1 MKKIINQPENVLEE
15 MVSGII
21 RANEEKLERLEDS
34 YVIKQRNLNDQVSLV
49 SGGGSGHEPSH
60 AGFVGDGMLQAAVCG
75 QVFTSPTTDEVL
87 KAIQAVD
94 TGKGVLLIIKNYSGD
109 VMNFEMAME
118 MAEMEDIEVRKVIID
133 DDIALE
139 EDESEQGKR
148 GVAGTVLLHKIL
160 GAAARKGYSLD
171 ELAELG
177 QAVVDNVNS
186 LGVGLRGA
194 TVPEVGKPG
203 FTLEEDEIEFGIGIH
218 GEAGYKREKLQPSK
232 EMASEMLGKLKEA
245 FNWSDGDEF
254 ALLVNGMGGT
264 PLMEQ
269 YIFFND
275 TLNHLEA
282 DGIQTPFR
290 KVGDYMTSIE
300 MQGVSL
306 TLLKLQDDWLDLL
319 NEDVDTIGW

>member
-1 MKKIINQPENVLEE
+1 MKKIINRPENVLEE
-15 MVSGII
+15 MVSGIV
-21 RANEEKLERLEDS
+21 RSSEDKLERLKDS
-34 YVIKQRNLNDQVSLV
+34 YVIKQRYLNDQVSLV

-75 QVFTSPTTDEVL
+75 QVFTSPTTDEIL
-87 KAIQAVD
+87 KAIKAVD
-94 TGKGVLLIIKNYSGD
+94 TGKGVLLIIKNYAGD

-118 MAEMEDIEVRKVIID
+118 MAEMEDIDVRKVIID

-139 EDESEQGKR
+139 DDPSNQGKR

-171 ELAELG
+171 ELETLG
-177 QAVVDNVNS
+177 NKVVHNINS

-203 FTLEEDEIEFGIGIH
+203 FVLDEDEIEFGIGIH

-232 EMASEMLGKLKEA
+232 DMAKEIISKLKA
-245 FNWSDGDEF
+245 VFNWSNGDRYGV
-254 ALLVNGMGGT
+254 LVNGMGGT

-275 TLNHLEA
+275 VLNHLES
-282 DGIQTPFR
+282 DELDITFK
-290 KVGDYMTSIE
+290 KVGDLMTSIE

-306 TLLKLQDDWLDLL
+306 TLLKLEDEWLELL
-319 NEDVDTIGW
+319 NEKVDVLGW

>member
-1 MKKIINQPENVLEE
+1 MKKIINRPENVLEE
-15 MVSGII
+15 MVSGIV
-21 RANEEKLERLEDS
+21 RSSEDKLERLKDS
-34 YVIKQRNLNDQVSLV
+34 YVIKQRHLNDQVSLV

-75 QVFTSPTTDEVL
+75 QVFTSPTTDEIL
-87 KAIQAVD
+87 KAIKAVD
-94 TGKGVLLIIKNYSGD
+94 TGKGVLLIIKNYAGD

-118 MAEMEDIEVRKVIID
+118 MAEMEDIDVRKVIID

-139 EDESEQGKR
+139 DDPSNQGKR

-171 ELAELG
+171 ELETLG
-177 QAVVDNVNS
+177 NKVVHNINS

-203 FTLEEDEIEFGIGIH
+203 FVLDEDEIEFGIGIH

-232 EMASEMLGKLKEA
+232 DMAKEIISKLKA
-245 FNWSDGDEF
+245 VFNWSNGDRYGV
-254 ALLVNGMGGT
+254 LVNGMGGT

-275 TLNHLEA
+275 VLNHLES
-282 DGIQTPFR
+282 DELDITFK
-290 KVGDYMTSIE
+290 KVGDLMTSIE

-306 TLLKLQDDWLDLL
+306 TLLKLEDEWLELL
-319 NEDVDTIGW
+319 NEKVDVLGW